1 MSRKNPP
8 PPTKRTPAAWGR
20 RRLSPVLAAVAS
32 LLLAGAVHAQQSAG
46 AITGQGSQG
55 DVISIENKS
64 INITRQIRVDAS
76 GTWQASQL
84 PPGIY
89 TVTVTRASGAKET
102 IQVQVTGGQGA
113 LAAFSGVQSVT
124 VTGSALR
131 TIDLSTVTSSYTLS
145 KAEIERIP
153 VPANVTAVTLL
164 SPGAVAG
171 DGAFGNLASLGGASV
186 AENAYYIN
194 GFNVTNILK
203 GLAFNEV
210 PFEAIGE
217 VQVKNGGYSV
227 EYGRSLGG
235 VVAVNTKRGSNSWKS
250 GAKLSV
256 APAGLRASSVYAEKN
271 ASGTYDLIERP
282 GSSDSTILSAY
293 AGGPI
298 IRDKLFVFGLVQGEN
313 SNSSVYGQDNQ
324 TRAKVDTPKYLLK
337 VDWNLNDN
345 NLIELTA
352 FNDKSTQ
359 KVDNFTAPSPY
370 SGVRG
375 TFLSTDRYTTGGENL
390 IGKWTINLSSN
401 LNISALAG
409 QGKYARSNAIYG
421 ASCPAVYDG
430 RPPRTTLQYL
440 GCWSES
446 AGLAVDDPNANDKRT
461 AYRIDLEWTL
471 GKHTIRAG
479 LDNEVYDTVDGSQY
493 SGGHYYRL
501 FTLPAGRSIAGTGY
515 TNTTGA
521 SIDYVRDR
529 VFQNGGTFQ
538 TKNAAFYIEDNFQV
552 TKNLLLNLGVRSES
566 FNNLNDKGE
575 TFIKVDNTIA
585 PRGGVSWDVNGNG
598 QTRVYSNL
606 GRYYIPV
613 YANTNVRL
621 SGTETFYTDFF
632 RFNGTF
638 STDGK
643 SVPSLGSQLGAR
655 VVTSNG
661 VTPDP
666 RTVVDPN
673 LKPMYQDEFIAGFQ
687 HALSNRWT
695 VGVKYT
701 HRNLGSGMDD
711 ICEGALAEAWALK
724 NGYSASQA
732 ANIGATVA
740 HCFLYNP
747 GRDLTANVDLD
758 DTGTLTPVRIPASA
772 LLMPRAKRTYDA
784 LELMAERQWDKRWSA
799 QFSYVLSYSRGNTEG
814 YVKSDNGQDDA
825 GITQDFDHPGLME
838 GSSGYLPNDRRHT
851 FKFSGSFAFNAEWRF
866 GTTVQVQSG
875 RPKNCFGVYAGSIPD
890 DSVLYGASSFYC
902 DGKLVPRGSLGRTP
916 WTRDVSLQAAYTP
929 ASIKGLTVTVDAF
942 NIFNERGVRSIN
954 ETGELDGVGVP
965 NPTYGR
971 PSLASLQRP
980 RYVKLTV
987 GYEF

>member
-1 MSRKNPP
+1 MFKKRLMKAVGSRS
-8 PPTKRTPAAWGR
+8 AAANLR
-20 RRLSPVLAAVAS
+20 QSAVCAAVAA
-32 LLLAGAVHAQQSAG
+32 LLFSSAAMAQQSAG
-46 AITGQGSQG
+46 SINGQGSQG
-55 DVISIENKS
+55 DVVTIENKS
-64 INITRQIRVDAS
+64 INITRQLKVDAG

-84 PPGIY
+84 PPGVY
-89 TVTVTRASGAKET
+89 TVTVTKASGSKET
-102 IQVQVTGGQGA
+102 IQVQVTAGQGA

-124 VTGSALR
+124 VTGNALR
-131 TIDLSTVTSSYTLS
+131 TIDTSTVNSSFTLS
-145 KAEIERIP
+145 KSEIERIP

-235 VVAVNTKRGSNSWKS
+235 VVAVNTKRGTNTWKS
-250 GAKLSV
+250 GAKLSFT
-256 APAGLRASSVYAEKN
+256 PGELRGTSVYAEKS
-271 ASGTYDLIERP
+271 ASGAYELLSRP
-282 GSSDSTILSAY
+282 GTAESLMLSAY
-293 AGGPI
+293 TGGPI
-298 IRDKLFVFGLVQGEN
+298 IKDKLFVFGLVQGEN
-313 SNSSVYGQDNQ
+313 STSTVYGQDNQ
-324 TRAKVDTPKYLLK
+324 TRSKVDTPKYLLK
-337 VDWNLNDN
+337 VDWNVNDS
-345 NLIELTA
+345 NLVELTA
-352 FNDKSTQ
+352 FNDKSTT
-359 KVDNFTAPSPY
+359 KVENFTAPSPY
-370 SGVRG
+370 TGVRG
-375 TFLSTDRYTTGGENL
+375 KFLSTDSYTSGGENL
-390 IGKWTINLSSN
+390 IGKWTMNVTNN

-409 QGKYARSNAIYG
+409 VGKYSRANAIFG

-430 RPPRTTLQYL
+430 RPPRTSLQYL

-446 AGLAVDDPNANDKRT
+446 AGLSVDDPNANDKRS
-461 AYRIDLEWTL
+461 AYRLDLEWTL

-493 SGGHYYRL
+493 TGGHYYRL
-501 FTLPAGRSIAGTGY
+501 FTLANGRSIAGTGY

-529 VFQNGGTFQ
+529 VFQNGGTFK
-538 TKNAAFYIEDNFQV
+538 TKNSAFYLEDNFQV
-552 TKNLLLNLGVRSES
+552 TKNVLVNLGVRSES

-585 PRGGVSWDVNGNG
+585 PRGGISWDLNGDG
-598 QTRVYSNL
+598 QTKVYSNV

-632 RFNGTF
+632 KFNGTF

-643 SVPSLGSQLGAR
+643 STPSLGSQLGNR

-673 LKPMYQDEFIAGFQ
+673 LKPMFQDEFIAGFQ
-687 HALSNRWT
+687 RALSNRWV
-695 VGVKYT
+695 VGMKYT
-701 HRNLGSGMDD
+701 HRKLGSGMDD
-711 ICEGALAEAWALK
+711 ICEGALAESWALK
-724 NGYSASQA
+724 NGYNASQA

-747 GRDLTANVDLD
+747 GADLTANVDLD
-758 DTGTLTPVRIPASA
+758 DTGKLTPVRIPAAA
-772 LLMPRAKRTYDA
+772 LLMPKAKRTYDA

-799 QFSYVLSYSRGNTEG
+799 QISYVLSYSKGNTEG

-851 FKFSGSFAFNAEWRF
+851 LKFTGSYAYTDEWRL
-866 GTTVQVQSG
+866 GTSVQVQSG
-875 RPKNCFGVYAGSIPD
+875 RPKNCFGVYAGSIKD
-890 DSVLYGASSFYC
+890 DSALYGAASFYC
-902 DGKLVPRGSLGRTP
+902 DGKLVPRGSLGRTE
-916 WTRDVSLQAAYTP
+916 WTRDVSLQATYTP
-929 ASIKGLTVTVDAF
+929 ARIKGLSVTLDVF
-942 NIFNERGVRSIN
+942 NIFNERGIRGIN
-954 ETGELDGVGVP
+954 EVGELDGVGVV

-980 RYVKLTV
+980 RYVKITA